1 MTRFAIF
8 STMKIICK
16 EAGDHLDKIQ
26 IGQTDMYVNPLGLG
40 TNKIGGYN
48 LFPNLDDETGKK
60 VVQTAIDHDVEMIDT
75 AFMYGLGHSEELIGE
90 VLQQNDRHKV
100 ILATKGA
107 QQVSADGTVTL
118 NNTPD
123 FLTKSVDES
132 LQRLQTD
139 YLDIFYIHFPD
150 KDTPKA
156 EAVGALQRLKEAGK
170 LRAIGISNF
179 TLAQVKEANVDG
191 YVDLVENQ
199 YNLLQQNAMT
209 DVVPYLNEQHI
220 SFVPY
225 EPFAASLLTGRYSL
239 DNLPH
244 FEEGDYRLNIDLYN
258 PDQLK
263 DNVAKADQLK
273 PIASKYGATVA
284 QIVLAWYVK
293 NPQIGPIIP
302 GARTP
307 EQLLANVQCE
317 KIQLSDADYELIAKL
332 FA

>member
-1 MTRFAIF
+1 M
-8 STMKIICK
+8 
-16 EAGDHLDKIQ
+16 EKIQ
-26 IGQTDMYVNPLGLG
+26 IGRTELTVNPLGLG

-90 VLQQNDRHKV
+90 VLQKNDRHKV
-100 ILATKGA
+100 VLATKGA
-107 QQVSADGTVTL
+107 QQLAADGKVTL

-132 LQRLQTD
+132 LQRLHTD

-150 KDTPKA
+150 QDTPKA
-156 EAVGALQRLKEAGK
+156 EAVGALQRLREAGK
-170 LRAIGISNF
+170 LRAIGVSNF
-179 TLAQVKEANVDG
+179 SLDQVREADADG

-199 YNLLQQNAMT
+199 YNLLQQEAT
-209 DVVPYLNEQHI
+209 KELVPYLKEQHI

-225 EPFAASLLTGRYSL
+225 EPFAAALLTGRYAP

-244 FEEGDYRLNIDLYN
+244 FEEGDHRLNIDLYK

-263 DNVAKADQLK
+263 ANIAKVEQLK
-273 PIASKYGATVA
+273 PIAATYEATVA
-284 QIVLAWYVK
+284 QLVLAWYLK
-293 NPQIGPIIP
+293 NPVIGPVIP

-307 EQLLANVQCE
+307 EQLLANVKSE
-317 KIQLSDADYELIAKL
+317 SLQLSHSDYESVARI